1 MSQFTTTLTDDELD
15 KVNQCAARL
24 RLIQSDSATLSPERR
39 REYLHDEISKS
50 FTDVSPA
57 NRKRLLEALLTRFP
71 SGGTMLTDI
80 AQVEPSTA
88 ASHTPET
95 PQELLERFL
104 KLSAELPQQ
113 EKEAFAKRLAEAGFI
128 ASAASGKA
136 PAAGVEVTDTMRQR
150 LGIPPGR
157 ELNLQRLMEVTAL
170 LLQTLHDL
178 DRAAMLTLKELN
190 PRAALLNRQKSF
202 WATPSQYMAGD
213 TQEIEPFFRSV
224 SALLGGML
232 AAMLGGGRDFG
243 RQFVE
248 KYSPSGIE
256 QVVDG
261 EGGGSLI
268 PGIGRSKTDRCWDK
282 YKTLS
287 KDIAT
292 PDLVDKWVRDCLG
305 KFVESRTRI
314 G

>member
-15 KVNQCAARL
+15 KVNQCAGRL
-24 RLIQSDSATLSPERR
+24 RLIQSDSATMAPERR
-39 REYLHDEISKS
+39 REYLHDEISQS
-50 FTDVSPA
+50 FKDVSPT
-57 NRKRLLEALLTRFP
+57 NRKRLLEALLARFP
-71 SGGTMLTDI
+71 SGGRMPATTVAPAAAA
-80 AQVEPSTA
+80 AQ
-88 ASHTPET
+88 TPET
-95 PQELLERFL
+95 PQALLERFL
-104 KLSAELPQQ
+104 KLSAELPKEQ
-113 EKEAFAKRLAEAGFI
+113 KEAFAKGLSEAGFI
-128 ASAASGKA
+128 AAAGKS
-136 PAAGVEVTDTMRQR
+136 AAGVEVTDAMRQR
-150 LGIPPGR
+150 LGIQPGR
-157 ELNLQRLMEVTAL
+157 EPNLQRLMEVTAL

-190 PRAALLNRQKSF
+190 PRAALLNRQKGF
-202 WATPSQYMAGD
+202 WTAPSQYMAGD

-256 QVVDG
+256 QVVEG

-305 KFVESRTRI
+305 KFVEARTRI

>member
-15 KVNQCAARL
+15 KVNQCAGRL

-39 REYLHDEISKS
+39 REYLHDEISQS
-50 FTDVSPA
+50 FKDVSPT
-57 NRKRLLEALLTRFP
+57 NRKRLLEALLARFP
-71 SGGTMLTDI
+71 SGGRMPTETAPVVPAVGT
-80 AQVEPSTA
+80 AQTS
-88 ASHTPET
+88 ET
-95 PQELLERFL
+95 PQALLERFL
-104 KLSAELPQQ
+104 KLAAELPKEQ
-113 EKEAFAKRLAEAGFI
+113 KEAFAKRLSEAGYI
-128 ASAASGKA
+128 SAAGKTV
-136 PAAGVEVTDTMRQR
+136 AGVEVTDTMRQR
-150 LGIPPGR
+150 LGIQPGR
-157 ELNLQRLMEVTAL
+157 EPNLQRVMEVTAL

-178 DRAAMLTLKELN
+178 DRAAMLTLKEMN
-190 PRAALLNRQKSF
+190 PRATLLNRQKGF

-213 TQEIEPFFRSV
+213 TQEIEPFFRTV

-256 QVVDG
+256 QVVEG

-268 PGIGRSKTDRCWDK
+268 PGIGRSKNDRCWDK

-305 KFVESRTRI
+305 KFIDARTRV

>member
-15 KVNQCAARL
+15 RVNQCAGRL

-39 REYLHDEISKS
+39 REYLHDEISQS
-50 FTDVSPA
+50 FKDVSPT
-57 NRKRLLEALLTRFP
+57 NRKRLLEALLARFP
-71 SGGTMLTDI
+71 SGGRMPADTSP
-80 AQVEPSTA
+80 ATA
-88 ASHTPET
+88 AAAPPAPET
-95 PQELLERFL
+95 PQALLERFL
-104 KLSAELPQQ
+104 KLTAEMPPQQ
-113 EKEAFAKRLAEAGFI
+113 KEAFIKRLSEAGFI
-128 ASAASGKA
+128 PAAGKASATVVG
-136 PAAGVEVTDTMRQR
+136 GVEVTDAMRQR
-150 LGIPPGR
+150 LGIQPGR
-157 ELNLQRLMEVTAL
+157 DLNLQRLMEVTAL

-190 PRAALLNRQKSF
+190 PKAALLNRPKGF
-202 WATPSQYMAGD
+202 WTTPSQYMAGD
-213 TQEIEPFFRSV
+213 AQEIEPFFRSV
-224 SALLGGML
+224 QALLGGML

-256 QVVDG
+256 QVVEG

-282 YKTLS
+282 YKMLS

-292 PDLVDKWVRDCLG
+292 PDLVDKWVKDCLG
-305 KFVESRTRI
+305 KFVEARTRI

>member
-15 KVNQCAARL
+15 KVNQCAGRL
-24 RLIQSDSATLSPERR
+24 RLIQSDSAALSPERR
-39 REYLHDEISKS
+39 REYLHDAISQS
-50 FTDVSPA
+50 FKDASPA
-57 NRKRLLEALLTRFP
+57 NRKRLLEALMARFP
-71 SGGTMLTDI
+71 AGGRVSAD
-80 AQVEPSTA
+80 TA
-88 ASHTPET
+88 AAAPAAPAPET
-95 PQELLERFL
+95 PQALLERFL
-104 KLSAELPQQ
+104 KASAELPQEQ
-113 EKEAFAKRLAEAGFI
+113 KAGFAKMLSEAGY
-128 ASAASGKA
+128 ASAGDKGGG
-136 PAAGVEVTDTMRQR
+136 AGVEVTDSMRQR
-150 LGIPPGR
+150 LGLQPGR
-157 ELNLQRLMEVTAL
+157 DPNQQRLIEVTGL

-178 DRAAMLTLKELN
+178 DRAAMLTLKEIQ
-190 PRAALLNRQKSF
+190 PRATLLNRPKGY
-202 WATPSQYMAGD
+202 WGAPGQYMAGD
-213 TQEIEPFFRSV
+213 SQEIEPFFRSV

-248 KYSPSGIE
+248 KYSPTAIE
-256 QVVDG
+256 QVVEG

-268 PGIGRSKTDRCWDK
+268 PGIGKSKTERCWEK

-305 KFVESRTRI
+305 KFVDARTRI